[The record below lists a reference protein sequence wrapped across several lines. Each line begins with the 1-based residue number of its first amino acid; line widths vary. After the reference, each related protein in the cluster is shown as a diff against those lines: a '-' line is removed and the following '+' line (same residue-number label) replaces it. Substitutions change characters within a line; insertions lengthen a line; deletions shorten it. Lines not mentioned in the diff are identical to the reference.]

1 MSDPRL
7 VSVPVCALPVV
18 ATRPTPTAEGRTN
31 TGLHLRP
38 IALSLPLVL
47 LLWTGCASSGSG
59 SRSGSGASS
68 GRSAAD
74 FYGTPSPSTPSAP
87 SRGTGTILRGK
98 ATYYGAKYQG
108 RTTASGE
115 RFDKNGFTA
124 AHQTMTFGTRVR
136 VTNVEN
142 GRSVVVRIN
151 DRFKPFDGR
160 IIDLSEAAFAQ
171 IAPLARGVVPVTVEI
186 LR

>member
-1 MSDPRL
+1 L
-7 VSVPVCALPVV
+7 AFV
-18 ATRPTPTAEGRTN
+18 
-31 TGLHLRP
+31 
-38 IALSLPLVL
+38 LPLVL
-47 LLWTGCASSGSG
+47 FLWTGCASSGSG
-59 SRSGSGASS
+59 SGSRSRSGTSS

-74 FYGTPSPSTPSAP
+74 FYGTPSPSTRSAP
-87 SRGTGTILRGK
+87 SGGTGTVLRGK

-124 AHQTMTFGTRVR
+124 AHQTITFGTRVR

-142 GRSVVVRIN
+142 GRSVVVRVN

>member
-1 MSDPRL
+1 MSTRCL
-7 VSVPVCALPVV
+7 VSVPVCDHPIA
-18 ATRPTPTAEGRTN
+18 ATGPTPTAERRTN
-31 TGLHLRP
+31 TGLRVRP
-38 IALSLPLVL
+38 VALALPLVL
-47 LLWTGCASSGSG
+47 MLWTGCASSGSG
-59 SRSGSGASS
+59 SRSGSAASS
-68 GRSAAD
+68 GRSSAD
-74 FYGTPSPSTPSAP
+74 FYGTPSSSTPSNS

-124 AHQTMTFGTRVR
+124 AHQSISFGTRVR

-142 GRSVVVRIN
+142 GRSVVVRVN

-160 IIDLSEAAFAQ
+160 IIDLSEVAFAQ

>member
-1 MSDPRL
+1 MPDRR
-7 VSVPVCALPVV
+7 A
-18 ATRPTPTAEGRTN
+18 N
-31 TGLHLRP
+31 TGLRFRP
-38 IALSLPLVL
+38 IALALPLVL

-59 SRSGSGASS
+59 SRSGSGTSS

-74 FYGTPSPSTPSAP
+74 FYGTPSTSTPSNS

-142 GRSVVVRIN
+142 GRSVVVRVN